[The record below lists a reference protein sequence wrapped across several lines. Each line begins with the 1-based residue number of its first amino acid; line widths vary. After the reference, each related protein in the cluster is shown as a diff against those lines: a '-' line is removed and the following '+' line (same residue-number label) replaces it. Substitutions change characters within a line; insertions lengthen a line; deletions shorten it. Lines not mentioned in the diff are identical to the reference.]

1 VTRIDHYRAALLPAN
16 GGAPAS
22 TLLGALKDGGSALL
36 ENICEYG
43 LGAWWHHAL
52 QAASLLDELPPDTA
66 NALRAARAGAAA
78 SYLAQREGLE
88 RVDRQFDAARIPYAV
103 MKGAHVRECVYP
115 DPSLRVSGDV
125 DVLVTRADRHRAA
138 RLLHEAGYTHHENR
152 TTISHEA
159 SFVRS
164 PVDIDLHW
172 DILRPGRTRRPMAED
187 MLARRQRV
195 GGFWALSDSDALFV
209 MLTHPAFAKYVCS
222 PNMGLLQ
229 VADFLLWSEA
239 KPEAWTAAERLLDAA
254 GLRTAAW
261 TMLGWYGTLATPAH
275 ASRIAEWRRRLQPG
289 RLRAA
294 YLEYW
299 LAHDLPGRWLDRPLR
314 IQLGLTLWLH
324 DRPSD
329 ALRAARGWLGSRL
342 ARSEDARSL
351 LAGA

>member
-1 VTRIDHYRAALLPAN
+1 MLT
-16 GGAPAS
+16 AP
-22 TLLGALKDGGSALL
+22 KDGGSALL
-36 ENICEYG
+36 ETICEYG

-52 QAASLLDELPPDTA
+52 QAARLISTLAPETA
-66 NALRAARAGAAA
+66 NALRIAHAGAAA
-78 SYLAQREGLE
+78 RYLAQQAAL
-88 RVDRQFDAARIPYAV
+88 ARIDRLFGAAGIGYAV

-115 DPSLRVSGDV
+115 DPVLRASGDL
-125 DVLVTRADRHRAA
+125 DVLIAPVDRPRAA
-138 RLLHEAGYTHHENR
+138 RVLREAGFEHYENR
-152 TTISHEA
+152 ATISHEA

-172 DILRPGRTRRPMAED
+172 DILRPGRTRTPMAED

-195 GGFWALSDSDALFV
+195 GGFWALSDADALFV

-239 KPEAWTAAERLLDAA
+239 KLEAWPGAERLLGTA

-261 TMLGWYGTLATPAH
+261 TMLGWYEMLASPLH
-275 ASRIAEWRRRLQPG
+275 ATRIHEWRRSLQPG
-289 RLRAA
+289 RLRSA

-314 IQLGLTLWLH
+314 IQVGLTLWLH

-329 ALRAARGWLGSRL
+329 AWRAARGWLGSRL
-342 ARSEDARSL
+342 GRGDDTRSL

>member
-1 VTRIDHYRAALLPAN
+1 
-16 GGAPAS
+16 
-22 TLLGALKDGGSALL
+22 
-36 ENICEYG
+36 
-43 LGAWWHHAL
+43 
-52 QAASLLDELPPDTA
+52 
-66 NALRAARAGAAA
+66 
-78 SYLAQREGLE
+78 
-88 RVDRQFDAARIPYAV
+88 
-103 MKGAHVRECVYP
+103 
-115 DPSLRVSGDV
+115 
-125 DVLVTRADRHRAA
+125 
-138 RLLHEAGYTHHENR
+138 NR

>member
-1 VTRIDHYRAALLPAN
+1 MTRLERYRSALLPADR
-16 GGAPAS
+16 GSPAPA
-22 TLLGALKDGGSALL
+22 LLTALRDGSADLL
-36 ENICEYG
+36 QPILDQG

-52 QAASLLDELPPDTA
+52 QAAGLLDALAPDTA
-66 NALRAARAGAAA
+66 KALQSARAAAAA
-78 SYLAQREGLE
+78 RYLAQSQALSHI
-88 RVDRQFDAARIPYAV
+88 DRLFSDAHIPYAV

-115 DPSLRVSGDV
+115 DPSLRVSGDI
-125 DVLVTRADRHRAA
+125 DALVAPANRQRAA
-138 RLLHEAGYTHHENR
+138 RVLREAGYAQHENR
-152 TTISHEA
+152 ATISHEA

-164 PVDIDLHW
+164 PVDVDLHW
-172 DILRPGRTRRPMAED
+172 DILRPGRTRTPMAEA
-187 MLARRQRV
+187 MLSRRQRV
-195 GGFWALSDSDALFV
+195 SGFWALSDADALFV

-229 VADFLLWSEA
+229 VADFLLWSEQR
-239 KPEAWTAAERLLDAA
+239 AASRPAALRLLEAA

-261 TMLGWYGTLATPAH
+261 TMLGWYAALAAPSQ
-275 ASRIAEWRRRLQPG
+275 ASRLAEWRRALQPG
-289 RLRAA
+289 AWRAA

-329 ALRAARGWLGSRL
+329 AWRAARGWLGSRL

-351 LAGA
+351 LSGT